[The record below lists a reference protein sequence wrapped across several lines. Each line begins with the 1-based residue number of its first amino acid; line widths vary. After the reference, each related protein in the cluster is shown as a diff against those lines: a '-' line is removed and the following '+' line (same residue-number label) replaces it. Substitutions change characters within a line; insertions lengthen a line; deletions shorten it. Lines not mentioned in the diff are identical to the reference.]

1 MPEVT
6 ILEPMSIGDVID
18 RAVRLYRKNFAAVL
32 SIVAV
37 PCLVGYVATL
47 TFLYGYTHLLL
58 GLADRP
64 SPTALLSLVVGG
76 LLYPVYTFLLL
87 AVIAGLARVVGD
99 HIMLGERISFRRW
112 FDAAKKRVGSIAL
125 MWILMLGLGVVIY
138 VLVAILVFVLIIL
151 AAVVAGITSAAGLP
165 AWLITTLA
173 SIAILALVGAGIFAV
188 LFVLARVVF
197 VPQIVMIEGESAGA
211 AIGRAIRLGGGGN
224 WYKVGAIV
232 LFTYF
237 ITFSIQLAMMIPLV
251 LGLYLSGLMNQEF
264 FLGPIWNAI
273 YGAFGQISN
282 ILVLPIWIVALTLL
296 YFDSRVRKEAYDV
309 ELLVREMN
317 PVDPSSAAAFSTA
330 SVGSPAFAAPVMSPG
345 PSPSPLS
352 VFPGPELSNSAGL
365 PQPVAAAFGLSFKG
379 EAASQ
384 NSADPKPERRSNDT
398 PYKSCERCGS
408 QLEPQARFC
417 HICGATAE
425 GGAFDKSS
433 TQGDGSE
440 TRDQMLDE

>member
-138 VLVAILVFVLIIL
+138 VLVAILVFVLVIL

-165 AWLITTLA
+165 AWLD
-173 SIAILALVGAGIFAV
+173 
-188 LFVLARVVF
+188 
-197 VPQIVMIEGESAGA
+197 
-211 AIGRAIRLGGGGN
+211 
-224 WYKVGAIV
+224 
-232 LFTYF
+232 
-237 ITFSIQLAMMIPLV
+237 
-251 LGLYLSGLMNQEF
+251 LM
-264 FLGPIWNAI
+264 
-273 YGAFGQISN
+273 S
-282 ILVLPIWIVALTLL
+282 
-296 YFDSRVRKEAYDV
+296 
-309 ELLVREMN
+309 
-317 PVDPSSAAAFSTA
+317 
-330 SVGSPAFAAPVMSPG
+330 
-345 PSPSPLS
+345 
-352 VFPGPELSNSAGL
+352 
-365 PQPVAAAFGLSFKG
+365 
-379 EAASQ
+379 
-384 NSADPKPERRSNDT
+384 
-398 PYKSCERCGS
+398 
-408 QLEPQARFC
+408 
-417 HICGATAE
+417 
-425 GGAFDKSS
+425 
-433 TQGDGSE
+433 
-440 TRDQMLDE
+440 